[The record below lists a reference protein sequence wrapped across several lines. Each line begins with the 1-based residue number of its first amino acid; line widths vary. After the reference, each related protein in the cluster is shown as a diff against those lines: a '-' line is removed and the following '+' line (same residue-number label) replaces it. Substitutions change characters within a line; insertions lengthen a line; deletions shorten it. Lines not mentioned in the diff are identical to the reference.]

1 MDDNTQHTEEQDYTL
16 AEVESAMSGRI
27 VPLTAYQ
34 AAGGPVVDDLGLLER
49 NLGKPRISPNG
60 IRIGRLCILDCGHGW
75 MKIELVCTDH
85 DSEAELLPP
94 AEASLLKSWIRN
106 N

>member
-1 MDDNTQHTEEQDYTL
+1 MDDNMEYTEEQDYTL
-16 AEVESAMSGRI
+16 AEVESALSGRML
-27 VPLTAYQ
+27 PRNAYQ
-34 AAGGPVVDDLGLLER
+34 AAGGPVVDDLGLLTR

-60 IRIGRLCILDCGHGW
+60 LRIGRLRILDCGHGW
-75 MKIELVCTDH
+75 MKVELACPDH

-94 AEASLLKSWIRN
+94 ADAAVFKNWIQN